1 MRDLFTRLV
10 EQTLGH
16 VKGVE
21 PVIASRFAPGR
32 ASFQWPEVKTP
43 EDGIRRFEGREGP
56 AVFPKPFFP
65 LPGEVERIS
74 SSMARS
80 PTDLQAREEGEETP
94 ALVPDQ
100 SVHSDKKKEGNGRI
114 SSDKP
119 PDIPENPRIDRPQ
132 PDIQSNWVQPPLTGF
147 NPRNHE
153 QSRQRE
159 LSAKGRKAPDHPFL
173 SHSSD
178 IETVGHLSEFYV
190 PRPTVRVTIGRVE
203 VKAMRPPLQP
213 ERPKPSRPGPA
224 LPLEAYLK
232 QRNEGKR

>member
-100 SVHSDKKKEGNGRI
+100 SVHSDKKKKGTAGYPLISRRI
-114 SSDKP
+114 FRKIHALIGLSPTSNRIGCNRLSPDSTQEIMNNPAKGSYPPKGVRRLTIHSSPIP
-119 PDIPENPRIDRPQ
+119 PILKRWVISRNFMCQDRPFAS
-132 PDIQSNWVQPPLTGF
+132 PSA
-147 NPRNHE
+147 E
-153 QSRQRE
+153 SR
-159 LSAKGRKAPDHPFL
+159 
-173 SHSSD
+173 
-178 IETVGHLSEFYV
+178 
-190 PRPTVRVTIGRVE
+190 
-203 VKAMRPPLQP
+203 
-213 ERPKPSRPGPA
+213 
-224 LPLEAYLK
+224 
-232 QRNEGKR
+232 